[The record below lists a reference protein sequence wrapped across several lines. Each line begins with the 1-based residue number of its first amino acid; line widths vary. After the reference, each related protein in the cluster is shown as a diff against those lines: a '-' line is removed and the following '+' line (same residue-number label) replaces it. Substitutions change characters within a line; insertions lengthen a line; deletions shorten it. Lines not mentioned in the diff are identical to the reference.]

1 MVNVAREFH
10 ADRHDEPIKPAST
23 VMLVR
28 SRTDLASRLEV
39 FMVQRTHSASFA
51 RGMYVFPGGRVDDVD
66 ANPELHRLCDGL
78 DDRRASDLLRIERGG
93 LAYWVGALRECFE
106 ESGILLARH
115 ARSGELVRTDDPATA
130 RRFAE
135 VRDAV
140 HAGRMS
146 MLDVCREEN
155 LRLALDN
162 VRYVSHWIT
171 PRGESRRFDTRF
183 FVAPAPPGQEPLHDD
198 QETIASLWVSPGD
211 ALDRATRGELAMF
224 PPTASNLQF
233 LAEHPDI
240 DAVLAAAADIGVPPA
255 ILPKFRVDDRGHV
268 TGVVLPGQPGYDELP
283 D

>member
-1 MVNVAREFH
+1 MTVEREFH

-28 SRTDLASRLEV
+28 ANSESASPLEV
-39 FMVQRTHSASFA
+39 FMVQRTHNASFA
-51 RGMYVFPGGRVDDVD
+51 RGMYVFPGGRVDESD
-66 ANPELHRLCDGL
+66 ADPRLHALCDGL
-78 DDRRASDLLRIERGG
+78 DDVRASALLRVERGG

-115 ARSGELVRTDDPATA
+115 AGSGELVRIDDAVTA

-135 VRDAV
+135 ARHAV
-140 HAGRMS
+140 HDGTATL
-146 MLDVCREEN
+146 LDVCRAEG
-155 LRLALDN
+155 LRLALGD

-198 QETIASLWVSPGD
+198 LETIDSLWVSPGE
-211 ALDRATRGELAMF
+211 ALERATRGELAMF

-233 LAEHPDI
+233 LAGHGDVGT
-240 DAVLAAAADIGVPPA
+240 VLAAADAVGSPA
-255 ILPKFRVDDRGHV
+255 PILPKFKVDARGHV
-268 TGVVLPGQPGYDELP
+268 IGVVLPGEPDYDRLP